1 MITAEQIID
10 NIIYSQTDGEEFC
23 CLKKEDCLKAMQE
36 YAKQFILQ
44 RNDLHAAALSLI
56 RGIESGEIKVYPE
69 SEKTF
74 DYVGHLEQQVI
85 KANKELFKRV

>member
-10 NIIYSQTDGEEFC
+10 NIIYSQTDGEECC

-44 RNDLHAAALSLI
+44 RNDLHAAALSVI

-69 SEKTF
+69 SENTF

-85 KANKELFKRV
+85 KANKELFKRA